1 MDEAVSKSQS
11 STIVITATIVAIL
24 ASGLWALFWTHDK
37 QLTGQN
43 ALAYLDRV
51 EALEQQLQQESEHEQ
66 DLLNRYQD
74 LLNRYIEALK
84 VNVSL
89 EKALAKSTTTL
100 EYLEENLS
108 THQLGD
114 WEKKYLQE
122 KGSNDQIF
130 ENMAR
135 MEDEAELL
143 KEVQETLVLEYE
155 KTLESEHRKYQDQIA
170 ALKSEIAVLTKAN
183 KKVKKQASP
192 IIKKAKTTTTENPPD
207 YRSARMLS
215 LINNTNDLPSR
226 KKLDIL
232 TKVIPTVPDG
242 VTTNELTKLISGMNS
257 EDILSLI
264 ITSERYIQ
272 KTKSKKSITLL
283 LGKMNSR
290 DADTASE
297 ILIN

>member
-1 MDEAVSKSQS
+1 MDDAISKSQS
-11 STIVITATIVAIL
+11 STIVKTATIVAIL
-24 ASGLWALFWTHDK
+24 VSSLWALFWTHDK
-37 QLTGQN
+37 QLTDQN

-51 EALEQQLQQESEHEQ
+51 EALEQQLQQGSEHEQ
-66 DLLNRYQD
+66 DLLNRY
-74 LLNRYIEALK
+74 IEVLE

-89 EKALAKSTTTL
+89 EKALAKSTTKL

-108 THQLGD
+108 AHQLGD

-130 ENMAR
+130 ESMAR
-135 MEDEAELL
+135 IEEEAELL
-143 KEVQETLVLEYE
+143 KEIQEELILDHE
-155 KTLESEHRKYQDQIA
+155 KTLESEHRKYQEQIA
-170 ALKSEIAVLTKAN
+170 ALKSKIAVFTKAN
-183 KKVKKQASP
+183 KKVKKQASAV
-192 IIKKAKTTTTENPPD
+192 IKKAKITTTENPPD

-215 LINNTNDLPSR
+215 LISSTNDLPSR